1 MSCGGDSGGPYF
13 VGDFD
18 TAVQIGVVSFG
29 PFNQSCNT
37 NQALYNRDIAS
48 RVSYFYNF
56 IKTIATD
63 LPPQCGP
70 LYLGPAVDTCDCGNQ
85 RPGEYARCL
94 CMLRCQPLFVV
105 FIFAHLV
112 NTKACLGVSA
122 ITMWPQSQSIETNIR
137 PHSAHAPCLCWP
149 AGRAR

>member
-1 MSCGGDSGGPYF
+1 

-70 LYLGPAVDTCDCGNQ
+70 LNLGPAVDTCDCGNQ
-85 RPGEYARCL
+85 RPGEYARCP
-94 CMLRCQPLFVV
+94 CMLFVV
-105 FIFAHLV
+105 LIFANIL
-112 NTKACLGVSA
+112 NTKACLDVSA
-122 ITMWPQSQSIETNIR
+122 IALWPQSIEKII
-137 PHSAHAPCLCWP
+137 HVYSSHALCLCWP